1 MDFENSIS
9 IALLKLLRGD
19 QSRVYL
25 EDEGRLIGR
34 LALPDGLR
42 AKMME
47 APLAVVEESLASRIQ
62 VVLEDYVIDLGRRF
76 NLAFPEDGVLRH
88 RQKLQADLEKIR
100 KRLGGARQQAISAM
114 IDVAFDVQEE
124 AGDLEPHREW
134 IGALLETYYDPMYEY
149 QLSQR
154 SGRQL
159 YRGSRE
165 QVTAWAL
172 GAA

>member
-1 MDFENSIS
+1 
-9 IALLKLLRGD
+9 
-19 QSRVYL
+19 
-25 EDEGRLIGR
+25 
-34 LALPDGLR
+34 
-42 AKMME
+42 
-47 APLAVVEESLASRIQ
+47 
-62 VVLEDYVIDLGRRF
+62 
-76 NLAFPEDGVLRH
+76 
-88 RQKLQADLEKIR
+88 
-100 KRLGGARQQAISAM
+100 M
-114 IDVAFDVQEE
+114 IDVAFEVQEK

-159 YRGSRE
+159 FRGSRE